1 MKALAILLTVHNRRE
16 NTLRCLQCVNA
27 QLPVSGVEAD
37 IYMTDD
43 GCTDGTAETVSKR
56 FPEVRIIK
64 GDGGLYWNRGMIAA
78 WEAAAK
84 QTTPAATVQSSAPV
98 EEKTDAEWHAY
109 FREIIQSEFPGYDVR
124 ENVPVTELAGFAA
137 DEAQLYKSRPRQVY
151 KAEWGEPYTF
161 VLSQGGA
168 PKGIVMLGGGH
179 SHSANVKYLVARMY
193 AKKLGLPYIN
203 FYTQMPNER
212 GYVVGRIHK
221 YLG

>member
-1 MKALAILLTVHNRRE
+1 MSLLKNLFEIAGKVAS
-16 NTLRCLQCVNA
+16 VA
-27 QLPVSGVEAD
+27 QE
-37 IYMTDD
+37 
-43 GCTDGTAETVSKR
+43 
-56 FPEVRIIK
+56 
-64 GDGGLYWNRGMIAA
+64 IAA
-78 WEAAAK
+78 KQEAAAK
-84 QTTPAATVQSSAPV
+84 KTTPAATVQSSAPV

-179 SHSANVKYLVARMY
+179 SHFANVKYLVARMY

>member
-1 MKALAILLTVHNRRE
+1 MYFYSINTQCFMSLLKNLFEIAGKVAS
-16 NTLRCLQCVNA
+16 VA
-27 QLPVSGVEAD
+27 QE
-37 IYMTDD
+37 
-43 GCTDGTAETVSKR
+43 
-56 FPEVRIIK
+56 
-64 GDGGLYWNRGMIAA
+64 IAA
-78 WEAAAK
+78 KQEAAAR

-124 ENVPVTELAGFAA
+124 ENVPVTELAGFAD

>member
-1 MKALAILLTVHNRRE
+1 MSLLKNLFEIAGKVAS
-16 NTLRCLQCVNA
+16 VA
-27 QLPVSGVEAD
+27 QE
-37 IYMTDD
+37 
-43 GCTDGTAETVSKR
+43 
-56 FPEVRIIK
+56 
-64 GDGGLYWNRGMIAA
+64 IAA
-78 WEAAAK
+78 KQEAAAK

-179 SHSANVKYLVARMY
+179 SHYANVKYLVARMY

>member
-1 MKALAILLTVHNRRE
+1 MSLLKNLFEIAGKVAS
-16 NTLRCLQCVNA
+16 VA
-27 QLPVSGVEAD
+27 QE
-37 IYMTDD
+37 
-43 GCTDGTAETVSKR
+43 
-56 FPEVRIIK
+56 
-64 GDGGLYWNRGMIAA
+64 IAA
-78 WEAAAK
+78 KQEAAAK

-109 FREIIQSEFPGYDVR
+109 FREIIQSEFPGYDVL

-212 GYVVGRIHK
+212 SYVVGRIHK

>member
-1 MKALAILLTVHNRRE
+1 MYFYSINTQCFMSLLKNLFEIAGKVAS
-16 NTLRCLQCVNA
+16 VA
-27 QLPVSGVEAD
+27 QE
-37 IYMTDD
+37 
-43 GCTDGTAETVSKR
+43 
-56 FPEVRIIK
+56 
-64 GDGGLYWNRGMIAA
+64 IAA
-78 WEAAAK
+78 KQEAAAK

-98 EEKTDAEWHAY
+98 EEKTDAEWLVY

>member
-1 MKALAILLTVHNRRE
+1 MSLLKNLFEIAGKVAS
-16 NTLRCLQCVNA
+16 VA
-27 QLPVSGVEAD
+27 QE
-37 IYMTDD
+37 
-43 GCTDGTAETVSKR
+43 
-56 FPEVRIIK
+56 
-64 GDGGLYWNRGMIAA
+64 IAA
-78 WEAAAK
+78 KQEAAAK

-203 FYTQMPNER
+203 FYTNMHNER
-212 GYVVGRIHK
+212 GSVVGRIHK
-221 YLG
+221 

>member
-1 MKALAILLTVHNRRE
+1 MSLLKNLFEIAGKVAS
-16 NTLRCLQCVNA
+16 VA
-27 QLPVSGVEAD
+27 QE
-37 IYMTDD
+37 
-43 GCTDGTAETVSKR
+43 
-56 FPEVRIIK
+56 
-64 GDGGLYWNRGMIAA
+64 IAA
-78 WEAAAK
+78 KQEAAAK

-124 ENVPVTELAGFAA
+124 ENVPVTELAGFAV

>member
-1 MKALAILLTVHNRRE
+1 MSLLKNLFEIAGKVAS
-16 NTLRCLQCVNA
+16 VA
-27 QLPVSGVEAD
+27 QE
-37 IYMTDD
+37 
-43 GCTDGTAETVSKR
+43 
-56 FPEVRIIK
+56 
-64 GDGGLYWNRGMIAA
+64 IAA
-78 WEAAAK
+78 KQEAAAK
-84 QTTPAATVQSSAPV
+84 KTTPAATVQSSAPV

-203 FYTQMPNER
+203 FYTQMPNAR

>member
-1 MKALAILLTVHNRRE
+1 MSLLKNLFEIAGKVAS
-16 NTLRCLQCVNA
+16 VA
-27 QLPVSGVEAD
+27 QE
-37 IYMTDD
+37 
-43 GCTDGTAETVSKR
+43 
-56 FPEVRIIK
+56 
-64 GDGGLYWNRGMIAA
+64 IAA
-78 WEAAAK
+78 KQEAAAK

-98 EEKTDAEWHAY
+98 EEKTDAEWHAD

>member
-1 MKALAILLTVHNRRE
+1 MSLLKNLFEIAGKVAS
-16 NTLRCLQCVNA
+16 VA
-27 QLPVSGVEAD
+27 QE
-37 IYMTDD
+37 
-43 GCTDGTAETVSKR
+43 
-56 FPEVRIIK
+56 
-64 GDGGLYWNRGMIAA
+64 IAA
-78 WEAAAK
+78 KQEAAAK
-84 QTTPAATVQSSAPV
+84 KTTPAATVQSSAPV

-124 ENVPVTELAGFAA
+124 ENVHVTELAGFAA

>member
-1 MKALAILLTVHNRRE
+1 MSLLKNLFEIAGKVAS
-16 NTLRCLQCVNA
+16 VA
-27 QLPVSGVEAD
+27 QE
-37 IYMTDD
+37 
-43 GCTDGTAETVSKR
+43 
-56 FPEVRIIK
+56 
-64 GDGGLYWNRGMIAA
+64 IAA
-78 WEAAAK
+78 KQEAAAR

-124 ENVPVTELAGFAA
+124 ENVPVTELAGFVA
-137 DEAQLYKSRPRQVY
+137 DEALLYKSRPRQVY

>member
-1 MKALAILLTVHNRRE
+1 MSLLKNLFEIAGKVAS
-16 NTLRCLQCVNA
+16 VA
-27 QLPVSGVEAD
+27 QE
-37 IYMTDD
+37 
-43 GCTDGTAETVSKR
+43 
-56 FPEVRIIK
+56 
-64 GDGGLYWNRGMIAA
+64 IAA
-78 WEAAAK
+78 KQEAAAK

-109 FREIIQSEFPGYDVR
+109 FREIIQSEFPGYDVL

-179 SHSANVKYLVARMY
+179 SHYANVKYLVARMY